1 MADQKA
7 SMCVKVDYDDTS
19 FIFERQSHFA
29 TEEEVGR
36 GSITHEGQALYDNIE
51 ITVLDHSRDNH
62 MYIGDIE
69 TKEFIRVFE
78 LLGLK
83 NGYFKKED

>member
-7 SMCVKVDYDDTS
+7 SMCVKVDYDDKS

-29 TEEEVGR
+29 TKEEVGR

-78 LLGLK
+78 LLGLEK
-83 NGYFKKED
+83 

>member
-7 SMCVKVDYDDTS
+7 SMCVKVDYDETS

-29 TEEEVGR
+29 AKEEVGR

-51 ITVLDHSRDNH
+51 ITVLDHTTDAH
-62 MYIGDIE
+62 MYVGSIE

-78 LLGLK
+78 LLRLNK
-83 NGYFKKED
+83 

>member
-7 SMCVKVDYDDTS
+7 SMCVKVDYDETS

-29 TEEEVGR
+29 AKEEVGR

-51 ITVLDHSRDNH
+51 ITTLDHTTDAH
-62 MYIGDIE
+62 MYVGSIE

-78 LLGLK
+78 LLRLNK
-83 NGYFKKED
+83 

>member
-1 MADQKA
+1 M
-7 SMCVKVDYDDTS
+7 
-19 FIFERQSHFA
+19 
-29 TEEEVGR
+29 GR

-51 ITVLDHSRDNH
+51 ITMLDHSRDNH

-78 LLGLK
+78 LLGLEK
-83 NGYFKKED
+83 